1 MSSPAHFRHGH
12 ETTHAV
18 VMHLAISLTWMQ
30 EKEEK
35 PILLLAVS
43 VVE

>member
-1 MSSPAHFRHGH
+1 MSPAHFRHGH
-12 ETTHAV
+12 KTVHAV
-18 VMHLAISLTWMQ
+18 FMHLAIGLTWMQ
-30 EKEEK
+30 EKGEK